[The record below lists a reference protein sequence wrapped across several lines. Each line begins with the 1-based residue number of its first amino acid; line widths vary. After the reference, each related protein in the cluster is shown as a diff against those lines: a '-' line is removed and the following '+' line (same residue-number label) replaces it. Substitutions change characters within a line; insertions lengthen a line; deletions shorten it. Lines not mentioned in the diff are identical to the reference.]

1 LRRPGRA
8 EFTDQPVAVL
18 NGRVEVCLKVRDVDP
33 DALQAGKI
41 LASRVYVR
49 LVAPELL
56 DLFSGQSVWFWH
68 RLASQE
74 VEMSRRL

>member
-18 NGRVEVCLKVRDVDP
+18 NGRVEVRFEVRDVNP
-33 DALQAGKI
+33 NLLQAGKI
-41 LASRVYVR
+41 LPGSVDVG
-49 LVAPELL
+49 LMAPELL

>member
-8 EFTDQPVAVL
+8 KFTDQPVAVL
-18 NGRVEVCLKVRDVDP
+18 NGRVEVCLKVRDVNP
-33 DALQAGKI
+33 NLLQAGKI
-41 LASRVYVR
+41 LPGSVDVG
-49 LVAPELL
+49 LMAPELL